1 MRKYFSALVFS
12 HLIPNIFFSIPAS
25 DLGALTTTIF
35 TTLHLRYNSI
45 RTPIA
50 INNMHSTNTRKLDG
64 NTTPKRIPAA
74 KAIAHIT
81 YKLPLL
87 WHIASH
93 RLSCV
98 FTISYAGSKAW
109 VSCPVSL
116 YLSKRA
122 LSSCTEL
129 LISAIT
135 LFAAALFVRST
146 PVAFNRLI
154 G

>member
-1 MRKYFSALVFS
+1 MFSS

-25 DLGALTTTIF
+25 DLGAFTTTIF
-35 TTLHLRYNSI
+35 TTLHLRYNNI
-45 RTPIA
+45 RTPIV

-87 WHIASH
+87 WHIVSH
-93 RLSCV
+93 RPSCV
-98 FTISYAGSKAW
+98 FTISYARNNIW
-109 VSCPVSL
+109 VSCPILV
-116 YLSKRA
+116 YLSKSN
-122 LSSCTEL
+122 LSSRTVL
-129 LISAIT
+129 LISEIT
-135 LFAAALFVRST
+135 FLAGSLTVRST
-146 PVAFNRLI
+146 PVDLNRLI